1 MPDLPPEIVV
11 TDLADGV
18 RFTLPDRPLGKYRLI
33 GLFPIAVGLVI
44 GGFGVGWIV
53 DKAGGVAGL
62 NGAMAGFGWL
72 TVVVVGGVWLLPAL
86 SVVGLGVFILT
97 GHSTVEVAGGRLR
110 AVEHAGPLWWRRS
123 RRVQQVRRFTVSQ
136 TDRRDEHQAALAG
149 VGAAAGLST
158 IVAECDP
165 GGRMWLAPGYPR
177 PWLRPLAEELSR
189 RCQTVTDAGTL
200 TAAPR
205 VVEQVDP
212 VFTPTRQKIVRG
224 QPAGSRA
231 VVDEDANGL
240 TITLPP
246 AGLGKGT
253 KGMFAFAVIWCLI
266 TAGVTAAFAV
276 GFVNG
281 QVDDGLWIVA
291 AVLGLFWL
299 LGVGMLLCSYQM
311 GRRRAVLAV
320 VGGRLMVMQTGPL
333 GSKRREWPW
342 DEVARIAVGPSGMA
356 VNDVPVLELQIHAKA
371 GRKVGLLAGRDE
383 AELHWLAT
391 RLRQRLTA
399 Q

>member
-1 MPDLPPEIVV
+1 VPDLPPEIVV
-11 TDLADGV
+11 TDLPDGV
-18 RFTLPDRPLGKYRLI
+18 RFTLPRRQLGAVRMV
-33 GLFPIAVGLVI
+33 GLFPVAVGLVMTGFCVAWVVHMLSGLGGLARADALI
-44 GGFGVGWIV
+44 GGLMVAAIGVPTV
-53 DKAGGVAGL
+53 LSGL
-62 NGAMAGFGWL
+62 A
-72 TVVVVGGVWLLPAL
+72 
-86 SVVGLGVFILT
+86 VVGLGVFILT
-97 GHSTVEVAGGRLR
+97 GHSTVEVSGGRLR

-123 RRVQQVRRFTVSQ
+123 RRVEQVRRFTVTQ
-136 TDRRDEHQAALAG
+136 TDRREEHQDPLAG

-177 PWLRPLAEELSR
+177 AWLRPFAEELAR
-189 RCQTVTDAGTL
+189 RCQTTTEAGTL
-200 TAAPR
+200 TAAPAVSER
-205 VVEQVDP
+205 VDP
-212 VFTPTRQKIVRG
+212 VFTPTRQQTVTA

-231 VVDEDANGL
+231 VVDEDAAGL

-253 KGMFAFAVIWCLI
+253 KGLFAFAVLWCLI
-266 TAGVTAAFAV
+266 TAGVTAGFAV
-276 GFVNG
+276 GFGNG

-291 AVLGLFWL
+291 LVLAVFWL
-299 LGVGMLLCSYQM
+299 VGVGLLLGGYQM

-320 VGGRLMVMQTGPL
+320 VGGRLLVLQSGPL
-333 GSKRREWPW
+333 GSKRREWPRE
-342 DEVARIAVGPSGMA
+342 DVARIAVGPSGME
-356 VNDVPVLELQIHAKA
+356 VNEVPVLELQIQPKC

-391 RLRQRLTA
+391 RLRRALTS